1 MSRTAQKAGRTLLCG
16 TIIFTQGYYLNT
28 VFSQLLMVSG
38 FKGPWSLYA
47 IVIASY
53 KWTDACTRVS
63 PSMCMEWGRNGGRL

>member
-1 MSRTAQKAGRTLLCG
+1 MRNDYFCTRLL
-16 TIIFTQGYYLNT
+16 FEH
-28 VFSQLLMVSG
+28 G
-38 FKGPWSLYA
+38 FLTTSYGKRIQEPWSLYA

>member
-1 MSRTAQKAGRTLLCG
+1 MRNDYFCTRLL
-16 TIIFTQGYYLNT
+16 LNT

-38 FKGPWSLYA
+38 SKGPWSLYA

-63 PSMCMEWGRNGGRL
+63 LSMCMEWG

>member
-1 MSRTAQKAGRTLLCG
+1 MRNDYFCTRLL
-16 TIIFTQGYYLNT
+16 LNT

-53 KWTDACTRVS
+53 KWTDACTRGS
-63 PSMCMEWGRNGGRL
+63 LSMCMEWG

>member
-1 MSRTAQKAGRTLLCG
+1 MRNDYFCTRLL
-16 TIIFTQGYYLNT
+16 LNT

-53 KWTDACTRVS
+53 K
-63 PSMCMEWGRNGGRL
+63 

>member
-16 TIIFTQGYYLNT
+16 TIIFAQGYYLNT

-47 IVIASY
+47 IVTASY
-53 KWTDACTRVS
+53 KWTAACTRVS
-63 PSMCMEWGRNGGRL
+63 PSMCMDWGRNGGRL

>member
-1 MSRTAQKAGRTLLCG
+1 MRNDYFCTRLL
-16 TIIFTQGYYLNT
+16 LNT

-63 PSMCMEWGRNGGRL
+63 LAMCMEWG